1 MVLEN
6 LDRTQWS
13 YAETHAHVEAVV
25 LSRESGKFANTMLIK
40 GPMPPLDEMP
50 AQWLRNKR
58 GKARDQ
64 VLVALRDGDLHA
76 QGRLSTTAVDP
87 IFSGENQWRLH
98 SGHHQP
104 ISPFQWRE
112 GEFSFLTHK
121 LTAAEWEFIDIRMP
135 GFVVKAIWPDYVP
148 PTVTDAVDTS
158 ETDTY
163 SPPYLTLM
171 QEAIV
176 HFNLSDTCQEKKDV
190 LVDWFLSK
198 PINDARLSRN
208 LARAMATLVRLP
220 SAQRGGAKRAF
231 PPGYSRAS

>member
-13 YAETHAHVEAVV
+13 FAETHAHVEAVV
-25 LSRESGKFANTMLIK
+25 LSCESEKFAHTMLIK
-40 GPMPPLDEMP
+40 GPMPPMGEMP
-50 AQWLRNKR
+50 AQWLRNNR
-58 GKARDQ
+58 CKARDE

-87 IFSGENQWRLH
+87 ILSGENQWRLH

-135 GFVVKAIWPDYVP
+135 RFVVKAIWPDYV
-148 PTVTDAVDTS
+148 TEVAGAGEFS
-158 ETDTY
+158 TY
-163 SPPYLTLM
+163 TPPYLELM

-176 HFNLSDTCQEKKDV
+176 HFSLSDTRQEKKDV
-190 LVDWFLSK
+190 LVNWFLDK
-198 PINDARLSRN
+198 RINDAPLSKN
-208 LARAMATLVRLP
+208 LADAMATLVRLP
-220 SAQRGGAKRAF
+220 SAQRGGAKRSF